1 MKRTSDYDLSTAT
14 WQKSSYSDGS
24 GGNCVE
30 IARDFIGAAAW
41 RKSTYS
47 GGDGGNCLEVADHF
61 PGIVPVRDSKNP
73 GGPALVFRAPAWA
86 TFVTDLTNP

>member
-1 MKRTSDYDLSTAT
+1 MKKSPDCDLSAAI
-14 WQKSSYSDGS
+14 WKKSSYSDGS

-30 IARDFIGAAAW
+30 IARDFPGAATW

-47 GGDGGNCLEVADHF
+47 GGNGSNCVEVADHF

-73 GGPALVFRAPAWA
+73 AGPALVFRAPAWA
-86 TFVTDLTNP
+86 EFVADLQNA